1 MVAILD
7 ADKEGFLRSE
17 TSLIQTIG
25 RAARNVDGRVILYAD
40 QITGSMERAIAETDR
55 RREKQVEYNTAHN
68 ITPESIKR
76 SIHDIMN
83 SVYERDHVL
92 VEIGDGGM
100 ADDVISIGHN
110 FEAVLGDLETRMRE
124 AAADLNFEEAARL
137 RDEVKRLRATEL
149 AVVDDPTIKQRGVVA
164 RGGGYT
170 GKKQFGEAANLPAR
184 LDKLAAQ
191 SKRGKFGASRARK
204 PTLDEMGPG
213 TESRI
218 YQPKSMTESM
228 PNAPPPRSRGGERSG
243 ASASPGSG
251 SKIIQPTNSR
261 ESGRSSGQA
270 RGRAEARRG
279 IGVGGR
285 SGRGFT
291 RDALTDGSRPITT
304 AARPRRKASRRGR
317 PIGTAPSGELRSPS
331 RSQASARPQAPADR
345 GKRGQDARERLR

>member
-25 RAARNVDGRVILYAD
+25 RAARNVDGKVILYAD
-40 QITGSMERAIAETDR
+40 QVTGSMERAIAETDR

-110 FEAVLGDLETRMRE
+110 FEAVLSDLETRMRE

-184 LDKLAAQ
+184 LDKMAAQ
-191 SKRGKFGASRARK
+191 SKRGKFGSRGGTSTPSSKVHKPGLDEMGIATWHEVKPDREKGAGPRK

-213 TESRI
+213 TESKI
-218 YQPKSMTESM
+218 YQPRSMTESM
-228 PNAPPPRSRGGERSG
+228 PNALPPRSGGAKRERARQLPRAAEARSSSRPTRG
-243 ASASPGSG
+243 
-251 SKIIQPTNSR
+251 SR
-261 ESGRSSGQA
+261 ARNSGRRQ
-270 RGRAEARRG
+270 GRAAARRG

-285 SGRGFT
+285 SGRGS
-291 RDALTDGSRPITT
+291 L
-304 AARPRRKASRRGR
+304 
-317 PIGTAPSGELRSPS
+317 
-331 RSQASARPQAPADR
+331 
-345 GKRGQDARERLR
+345 